1 MSDIGEAAL
10 NFAKIVGE
18 IDPNIT
24 SYRDFADISPL
35 LKTFRKIFP
44 NVSDEA
50 EDMLQQVRS
59 AVRFLQK
66 NVSEDVSI
74 MIDIEKLI
82 EADIDEIEKMASLI
96 FYCMQNL
103 SKNNP
108 EIAQSYNKIM
118 EKLDETDREQL
129 IPTIRPENSEH
140 DILTKLAQSIRMFA
154 KYYNEY
160 NKVNAEF
167 ETVNN
172 EFNSKKENS
181 ELIVAEE
188 EKKIIDSHSD
198 DIGKLKK
205 VQTEIAELENGSSVY
220 YPENRHTEEEFEQLN
235 EQKDKLADE
244 ILNKKKKVEE
254 IKQRTTNIDVLRQQ
268 SDVIDEETEPI
279 RQEYIRIHTTLNRIQ
294 DRIENLN
301 RKYQQ
306 KAEHLVAEVEKLK
319 ETKEKSKNQIQWNIE
334 ELTKEKTDGIVAKK
348 IQVLIELRRIRDELK
363 GKLYDLNQKV
373 TFVQQSLFQG
383 SLHLIPV

>member
-10 NFAKIVGE
+10 NFVKIVGE

-235 EQKDKLADE
+235 EQKDKLLSQYQLSFSKQ
-244 ILNKKKKVEE
+244 IL
-254 IKQRTTNIDVLRQQ
+254 
-268 SDVIDEETEPI
+268 
-279 RQEYIRIHTTLNRIQ
+279 
-294 DRIENLN
+294 
-301 RKYQQ
+301 
-306 KAEHLVAEVEKLK
+306 
-319 ETKEKSKNQIQWNIE
+319 
-334 ELTKEKTDGIVAKK
+334 
-348 IQVLIELRRIRDELK
+348 
-363 GKLYDLNQKV
+363 
-373 TFVQQSLFQG
+373 
-383 SLHLIPV
+383 